1 MDDTLQKNLY
11 KDMHLA
17 AVLSEAVSH
26 KLNNSLSGIMGY
38 LQFTLE
44 KMEKHP
50 PQDPELAKSIKY
62 LQIAYK
68 ESLMSRSLMKSLRWF
83 SKQYL
88 YAEQSTEA
96 FHIPLFERLEVFWGM
111 LTEIE
116 MFQKVQIIWEAIDS
130 GKTAVDVS
138 EESLFCLFY
147 ILILSILKI
156 CEEKE
161 RLELTI
167 SHGKDDD
174 VFAEAIFQFSMK
186 EAAAEEDIEDDFS
199 LVSAIAKSLYS
210 KIEFHITGADVRIS
224 LGLPLKVEKI

>member
-50 PQDPELAKSIKY
+50 PQDPELAKAVKY

-88 YAEQSTEA
+88 YAEQSTE
-96 FHIPLFERLEVFWGM
+96 
-111 LTEIE
+111 
-116 MFQKVQIIWEAIDS
+116 
-130 GKTAVDVS
+130 
-138 EESLFCLFY
+138 
-147 ILILSILKI
+147 
-156 CEEKE
+156 
-161 RLELTI
+161 
-167 SHGKDDD
+167 
-174 VFAEAIFQFSMK
+174 FA
-186 EAAAEEDIEDDFS
+186 
-199 LVSAIAKSLYS
+199 
-210 KIEFHITGADVRIS
+210 R
-224 LGLPLKVEKI
+224 